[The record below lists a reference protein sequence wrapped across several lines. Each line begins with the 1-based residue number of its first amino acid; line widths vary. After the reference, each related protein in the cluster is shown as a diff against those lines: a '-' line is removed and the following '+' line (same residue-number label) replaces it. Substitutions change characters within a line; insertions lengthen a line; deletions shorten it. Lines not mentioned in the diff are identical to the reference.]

1 MKNPLLTDCVALE
14 HWALESPIGW
24 LGLSLC
30 DGVLFSLD
38 FLHQGSE
45 GRKTAPGDH
54 PLVRALRGYFKD
66 PKQGFDLPLRLEGTP
81 YQKRVWQ
88 ALCEIPSGATR
99 TYGDLAAELGS
110 GPRAIGMACRTNP
123 CPIIV
128 PCHRIVAKAGLGGYS
143 GELSGAWIDTKRW
156 LLRHE
161 GMVFD

>member
-1 MKNPLLTDCVALE
+1 MDSPLGL
-14 HWALESPIGW
+14 

-30 DGVLFSLD
+30 DGQLYSLD
-38 FLHQGSE
+38 FL
-45 GRKTAPGDH
+45 TMPPADYLPAPEEH
-54 PLVRALRGYFKD
+54 PLVQALRGYFSD
-66 PKQGFDLPLRLEGTP
+66 PKQVFDLPLLLRGTP

-88 ALCEIPSGATR
+88 ALCEIPPGKTR